1 MMKPT
6 DPRKSN
12 HFARVDGTR
21 NRRVGSKRHV
31 RPIAIVIGDVL
42 PDHEGSSSKRG
53 LRGKDGRAKAAY
65 RASMGTSAHPSS
77 LAVRATTV
85 RIT

>member
-21 NRRVGSKRHV
+21 NRRVAPKRHV
-31 RPIAIVIGDVL
+31 RPISIVIGDVL
-42 PDHEGSSSKRG
+42 PDHEVG
-53 LRGKDGRAKAAY
+53 
-65 RASMGTSAHPSS
+65 
-77 LAVRATTV
+77 
-85 RIT
+85 

>member
-21 NRRVGSKRHV
+21 NR
-31 RPIAIVIGDVL
+31 
-42 PDHEGSSSKRG
+42 SSKRG